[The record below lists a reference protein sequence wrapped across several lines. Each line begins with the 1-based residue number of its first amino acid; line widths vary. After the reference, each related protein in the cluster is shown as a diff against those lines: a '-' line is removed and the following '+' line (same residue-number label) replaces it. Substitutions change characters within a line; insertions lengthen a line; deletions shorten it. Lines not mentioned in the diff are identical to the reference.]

1 MPGLTGLTQT
11 AVAALFAGASEPV
24 LEAKWHQ
31 PWSEPVR
38 SRIAPRLAV
47 ALIASG
53 LVYVEAA
60 PFAESVTESRWHQP
74 WSEPVRVK
82 PRLPEGEQQFLSAQP
97 CPIVSIGWHN
107 WLSEPIRPKPG
118 LRAGLQQ

>member
-53 LVYVEAA
+53 LAYVEAA
-60 PFAESVTESRWHQP
+60 PFAESVTESRWLGATT
-74 WSEPVRVK
+74 V
-82 PRLPEGEQQFLSAQP
+82 
-97 CPIVSIGWHN
+97 PIVDVG
-107 WLSEPIRPKPG
+107 PIYPSKRGPADPYWQTG
-118 LRAGLQQ
+118 TR